1 MFCLRDGDTQCCE
14 TMVSKPSAGTGG
26 RATSPKSDKRAMKA
40 AKSKSK
46 GKKVK
51 SEVDQKP
58 AQGDDRNLGKVVG
71 NVVEDEGE
79 IPEIE

>member
-1 MFCLRDGDTQCCE
+1 MFCLRDTQRCE

-26 RATSPKSDKRAMKA
+26 RATSPKSKKRATKA
-40 AKSKSK
+40 AKPKSK
-46 GKKVK
+46 GKRVK

-58 AQGDDRNLGKVVG
+58 AQGDNGNLGKVVG

-79 IPEIE
+79 VPEIE